1 MLKSMDSL
9 STYLIENCLDHTK
22 EMFRSAGLLLILFN
36 ETSQLEKKL
45 ELIFDGTALKNPVA
59 IKNLSKIIGGAS
71 SEREKYRAVVHH
83 FRALALRLK

>member
-1 MLKSMDSL
+1 MNSL
-9 STYLIENCLDHTK
+9 STYLIENSLDHTK

-45 ELIFDGTALKNPVA
+45 ELIFGGALKNPVA

-71 SEREKYRAVVHH
+71 SEREKCRAVVQH